1 MIALVLVRA
10 LAAATPSPA
19 PATIPPADITSPGI
33 VGFAFTFGLALVC
46 VLLFLSLTKQ
56 LRKVNHRAALQA
68 AEDEAD
74 GMPDDPDDGP
84 DGRSDGGPEA
94 SR

>member
-1 MIALVLVRA
+1 MIALSLVSA

-68 AEDEAD
+68 AEDEAERARD
-74 GMPDDPDDGP
+74 GSLGGSDGP
-84 DGRSDGGPEA
+84 VDGGPEA

>member
-1 MIALVLVRA
+1 MITLALVSA
-10 LAAATPSPA
+10 LASATPSPA
-19 PATIPPADITSPGI
+19 PASIPPADITSPGI

-74 GMPDDPDDGP
+74 NAPDAPDGP
-84 DGRSDGGPEA
+84 VDGRPEA

>member
-1 MIALVLVRA
+1 MISLVVLQA

-33 VGFAFTFGLALVC
+33 VGFIFTFGLALVC
-46 VLLFLSLTKQ
+46 VLLFLSLTRH
-56 LRKVNHRAALQA
+56 LRKVNRRAALL
-68 AEDEAD
+68 AEQD
-74 GMPDDPDDGP
+74 GTDDAPEGTGDG
-84 DGRSDGGPEA
+84 SEA